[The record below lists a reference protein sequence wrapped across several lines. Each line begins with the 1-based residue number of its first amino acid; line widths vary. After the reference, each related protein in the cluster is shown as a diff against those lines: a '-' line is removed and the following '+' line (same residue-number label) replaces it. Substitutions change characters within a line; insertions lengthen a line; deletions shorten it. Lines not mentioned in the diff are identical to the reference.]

1 MNNVI
6 NDESEEVDVGSDTPD
21 EREMDDIIT
30 ESLQSNNGL
39 VVLFSI
45 GKLLRILKPYTQEEK
60 LGHFDKNLFLSFYS
74 SKASDPIDE
83 EVS

>member
-6 NDESEEVDVGSDTPD
+6 NDESEEAEVGSDTPD

-30 ESLQSNNGL
+30 ESLQSDNGL
-39 VVLFSI
+39 VVLFSV

-60 LGHFDKNLFLSFYS
+60 R
-74 SKASDPIDE
+74 E
-83 EVS
+83 ERSY